1 MKSIGIDRKHNINE
15 IKEVHMDYNFTEEQN
30 TLRNEMETFF
40 EAEMKNAPPGVGEG
54 ESIYNTDEA
63 WAFNRN
69 MAKTLSEKGWLTM
82 AWPKEYGGRGAS
94 IIDQMI
100 FTEVQAAC
108 GAPGVDVFGVKMFAP
123 TLMLFADEDQKKR
136 LLVPIGK
143 AEVVYCQGWSE
154 PDAGSD
160 LATVKTMAIKDGDDY
175 VINGQKLWTTG
186 AHRADRMFLLA
197 RTDPESQRS
206 RGLSVFSLS
215 METPGVEVRPIN
227 FLNGSHIYN
236 EVFLTDVRVHKSDL
250 IGPENDGWRLT
261 RATMNFERSGIG
273 MFVDARKTLRE
284 LAAYMK
290 ETKCRGRYLYEDSSL
305 RRRVSK
311 LWAETQAGLS
321 LCYKIAWSQHTGGL
335 AIAPHIASESKVFG
349 SELRQR
355 IYNLGTEILGLH
367 SPLNKSKWS
376 RLGGR
381 MIEGYQSVLIATI
394 SMGTSEIQRNIIA
407 WTGAE
412 LPRYK

>member
-1 MKSIGIDRKHNINE
+1 
-15 IKEVHMDYNFTEEQN
+15 MDYNFTEEQKA
-30 TLRNEMETFF
+30 LRDEMMTFF
-40 EAEMKNAPPGVGEG
+40 KAEMKNAPPGIEDG
-54 ESIYNTDEA
+54 ESIYDTDEA
-63 WAFNRN
+63 WAFNRY

-82 AWPKEYGGRGAS
+82 AWPKEYGGREAS

-100 FTEVQAAC
+100 FNEAQAEC

-123 TLMLFADEDQKKR
+123 TLMLFANEDQKRR

-143 AEVVYCQGWSE
+143 ADVVYCQGWSE

-160 LATVKTMAIKDGDDY
+160 LASVQTRAEKDGDDY

-197 RTDPESQRS
+197 RTDPESTRS

-215 METPGVEVRPIN
+215 MTSPGVEVRPIK
-227 FLNGSHIYN
+227 FLNGAHIYN
-236 EVFLTDVRVHKSDL
+236 EVFLTNVRVHQSDL

-273 MFVDARKTLRE
+273 MFVDARKTLKE

-290 ETKCRGRYLYEDSSL
+290 ETKYRGRYLYEDESL
-305 RRRVSK
+305 RRKLAK

-321 LCYKIAWSQHTGGL
+321 LCYKIAWGQHTGGL
-335 AIAPHIASESKVFG
+335 AIAPHMASESKVFG

-355 IYNLGTEILGLH
+355 IYNLGTEILGLFA
-367 SPLNKSKWS
+367 PLNKSQWS
-376 RLGGR
+376 RLSGR
-381 MIEGYQSVLIATI
+381 MIEGYQNVLIATI

-407 WTGAE
+407 WAGAE
-412 LPRYK
+412 LPRFK

>member
-1 MKSIGIDRKHNINE
+1 
-15 IKEVHMDYNFTEEQN
+15 MDYNYTEEQN
-30 TLRNEMETFF
+30 ALRKELQTFF
-40 EAEMKNAPPGVGEG
+40 AAEMKNAPPGISEG
-54 ESIYNTDEA
+54 ESIYDTDEA
-63 WAFNRN
+63 WSFNRN
-69 MAKTLSEKGWLTM
+69 MARTLSQKGWLTM
-82 AWPKEYGGRGAS
+82 AWPREYGGRDAS

-100 FTEVQAAC
+100 FSEVQSEY

-123 TLMLFADEDQKKR
+123 TLMLFANADQKER

-160 LATVKTMAIKDGDDY
+160 LASVKTLAIKDGDYY

-197 RTDPESQRS
+197 RTDPESKRS
-206 RGLSVFSLS
+206 KGLSVFSLS
-215 METPGVEVRPIN
+215 METPGVEVRPIK

-250 IGPENDGWRLT
+250 IGPENDGWRIT

-273 MFVDARKTLRE
+273 MFVDAKQTLRE
-284 LAAYMK
+284 LVAFMK
-290 ETKCRGRYLYEDSSL
+290 ENKRNGKYLYEDSAL
-305 RRRVSK
+305 RRRAAK
-311 LWAETQAGLS
+311 LWAEMEAGLS

-335 AIAPHIASESKVFG
+335 NIAPHIASESKVFG

-355 IYNLGTEILGLH
+355 IYNLGTEILGLYG
-367 SPLNKSKWS
+367 PLNQS
-376 RLGGR
+376 RWAKLQGT
-381 MIEGYQSVLIATI
+381 MIGGYQTVLIATI

-407 WTGAE
+407 WNGAE
-412 LPRYK
+412 LPRYN